1 MQTISKLI
9 EDGKKL
15 LDEQNIE
22 NSLYDARRLMM
33 EVYEK
38 DLGFILCNPNA
49 EVDDENI
56 IRHFAES
63 MISDITDNGSVIVYN
78 KAAEKRL

>member
-38 DLGFILCNPNA
+38 DLGFILCNPNFIYYK
-49 EVDDENI
+49 I
-56 IRHFAES
+56 IFIKIIKKKKCFFSHLL
-63 MISDITDNGSVIVYN
+63 IIQ
-78 KAAEKRL
+78 